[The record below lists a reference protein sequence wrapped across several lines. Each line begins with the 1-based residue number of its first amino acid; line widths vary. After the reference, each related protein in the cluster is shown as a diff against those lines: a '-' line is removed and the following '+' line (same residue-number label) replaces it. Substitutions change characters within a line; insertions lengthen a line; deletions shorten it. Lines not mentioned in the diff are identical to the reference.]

1 MDTSFGTDASI
12 GDEVALEVERRLEG
26 WEDRRRSLVW
36 DSGVGSLTYPTA
48 FANSAQLK
56 QASSEC
62 INPGNMIVVQDLFE
76 YRSRLNF
83 DGRHAKDEPHLMRR
97 WKSYLPTNLYRQG
110 LLARK
115 MFAFDRER

>member
-12 GDEVALEVERRLEG
+12 RDEVPLEVERRLEG

-56 QASSEC
+56 QASNEC

-76 YRSRLNF
+76 YRSRLDF
-83 DGRHAKDEPHLMRR
+83 DGRHAKDELHLMRR
-97 WKSYLPTNLYRQG
+97 WKSYLPHESISAG
-110 LLARK
+110 FVGAK
-115 MFAFDRER
+115 DICI